1 MSEGLDRL
9 LALLDL
15 ETIDRDLY
23 RGSNPGGGGGGRVFG
38 GQVASQALMAAS
50 NTVEP
55 GLPNKN
61 TRHRVNSLHA
71 YFLRPG
77 RPGKPI
83 LYAIDRIRDGSSFT
97 TRRVVALQDGEAIFN
112 LDASFHKEEPGGEFE
127 LPAPL
132 AGVVPPDDLPRP
144 DWGPNAGTH
153 RRPVDTRELATGPTP
168 TSTRAMWIRA
178 DGTLPDDPALH
189 ACVLTYMS
197 DSGPVGAARRPLLR
211 QDEAE
216 PSASGAPASS
226 RQPSGKPRAEGAPR
240 RARPTTWMSAS
251 LDHTMWFHRPVR
263 ADEWLLYD
271 LEAVACSNARGL
283 ARGTMYTQDG
293 HLVVSVTQEALI
305 RPIR

>member
-1 MSEGLDRL
+1 MSNGLDRL

-15 ETIDRDLY
+15 ETIDRNLY
-23 RGSNPGGGGGGRVFG
+23 RGANPPAGGGRVFG

-50 NTVEP
+50 NTVDVE
-55 GLPNKN
+55 
-61 TRHRVNSLHA
+61 HRVNSLHA

-77 RPGKPI
+77 RPAMPI
-83 LYAIDRIRDGSSFT
+83 IYSIDRIRDGKSFT

-132 AGVVPPDDLPRP
+132 DGVPPPESLPLHEH
-144 DWGPNAGTH
+144 GMGGMH
-153 RRPVDTRELATGPTP
+153 RRPIETRELASGPRP
-168 TSTRAMWIRA
+168 TSTRAMWVRA
-178 DGTLPDDPALH
+178 DGKLPDDFALH

-197 DSGPVGAARRPLLR
+197 DSGPVGAARRPVLG
-211 QDEAE
+211 QYK
-216 PSASGAPASS
+216 S
-226 RQPSGKPRAEGAPR
+226 
-240 RARPTTWMSAS
+240 WMGAS

-283 ARGTMYTQDG
+283 SRGTMWTQDG
-293 HLVVSVTQEALI
+293 HLGVSVTQEALI
-305 RPIR
+305 RPVG